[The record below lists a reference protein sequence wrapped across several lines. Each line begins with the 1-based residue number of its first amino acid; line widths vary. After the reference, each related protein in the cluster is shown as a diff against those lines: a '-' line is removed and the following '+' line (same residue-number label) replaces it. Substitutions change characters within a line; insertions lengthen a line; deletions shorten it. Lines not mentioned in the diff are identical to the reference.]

1 MAVHYDNSLIIH
13 GGQDSMDHTREVPM
27 QHCVQLELN
36 DLASVTWVCSSELV
50 QACAT
55 DTEPNV
61 RWCGWRWLCG
71 VGG

>member
-1 MAVHYDNSLIIH
+1 
-13 GGQDSMDHTREVPM
+13 MDHTREVPM